1 MAMGRVKKELQT
13 LNIAQSKLLKILSI
27 LIKLNIKM
35 TLKITN
41 LILTFQRQS
50 VHLFQRP
57 QMIG

>member
-27 LIKLNIKM
+27 LMKLNIKM
-35 TLKITN
+35 TN

>member
-13 LNIAQSKLLKILSI
+13 LNIAQSKLLSI